1 MARVS
6 RRRFLTEAARWA
18 GGLALLSLGGGK
30 EERNQVFKIEFDGDE
45 SSLTYDEVSQLA
57 LRLDEVYDSLPK
69 FDLEPTEE
77 NLHRAAIEIIP
88 QFEYEEIVPMS
99 QIPNIIEFHFFP
111 DGNSANHVL
120 GRSNCSTYVFVNGR
134 VTSLVSAWYDK
145 GWIFTLAHELAH
157 VAQGDL
163 VCGANER
170 SLVENSAQIG
180 AIEVCCG
187 LANQGSG
194 YFLYAVLDELRG
206 MAITASL
213 GLALRE
219 NRFHEF
225 QTFREKLSPGAV
237 SEAKFQKSRRRWSD
251 DTGRLMEIID
261 WYNVTPL
268 NMIAKAIV
276 ANGSEIEG
284 LAFPPVYREDL
295 DDTMRS
301 LRVKTIKLDDTAYFL
316 AHLEE
321 LAGEMG
327 KKK

>member
-1 MARVS
+1 M
-6 RRRFLTEAARWA
+6 
-18 GGLALLSLGGGK
+18 LSLGGGVEK
-30 EERNQVFKIEFDGDE
+30 GRDPVFKIEFDEDE
-45 SSLTYDEVSQLA
+45 SSLTYDEVSRLA

-77 NLHRAAIEIIP
+77 NLHRVAIEIIP
-88 QFEYEEIVPMS
+88 QFEYEEIVPES
-99 QIPNIIEFHFFP
+99 QIPTEIEFHFFP

-134 VTSLVSAWYDK
+134 VTSLMGAWYGK

-157 VAQGDL
+157 VAQGDV
-163 VCGANER
+163 VCGDSER

-219 NRFHEF
+219 NRFEEF
-225 QTFREKLSPGAV
+225 CAFRERLSPGAV

-268 NMIAKAIV
+268 NMIAKAIMT
-276 ANGSEIEG
+276 NGSEIEG
-284 LAFPPVYREDL
+284 LAFPPVYQEDWG
-295 DDTMRS
+295 DIMRP
-301 LRVKTIKLDDTAYFL
+301 LRVKPIKLDDTAYFL

-321 LAGEMG
+321 LTWEVGR